1 VSIVDAV
8 SAATAHAELPAE
20 TAILETTSIE
30 PRSVGCVCSTDFF
43 REHRRI
49 PFSRHPVC
57 IWFVGLCLL
66 PVVGAFVLAAD
77 FIFTCPLRTRAPA
90 TSFDGGTEVYVVV
103 RLGVAGGEG
112 MADIVTEPDGG
123 PEGLH
128 VIQHRVRR

>member
-30 PRSVGCVCSTDFF
+30 PRSVGCVCSTDFI

-49 PFSRHPVC
+49 HFSRHPVC

-66 PVVGAFVLAAD
+66 PGVGAFVLAAD
-77 FIFTCPLRTRAPA
+77 FIFTVSLLSRAPT
-90 TSFDGGTEVYVVV
+90 TSFDGGTEVYVVA
-103 RLGVAGGEG
+103 RHGVAGGRG
-112 MADIVTEPDGG
+112 VADVVTEPD
-123 PEGLH
+123 
-128 VIQHRVRR
+128 